1 MARIDNVRRI
11 IVEEFPEE
19 NRETVSRLAGV
30 LNLFMEQVVDTINGR
45 IDFDNTIED
54 IVQITLEVDAN
65 GVPIGNNKVRSP
77 VGRVRGT
84 TVLRAIPRGNPDNLA
99 TGQPFISYSQQE
111 ANILNIDKVSGLVAN
126 ETYLLV
132 VRLIP

>member
-19 NRETVSRLAGV
+19 SRETVSRLAGV

-45 IDFDNTIED
+45 IDFDNTVED
-54 IVQITLEVDAN
+54 VIQITLEVDAN
-65 GVPIGNNKVRSP
+65 GVPIGNNKVRSTL
-77 VGRVRGT
+77 GRIRGT
-84 TVLRAIPRGNPDNLA
+84 TVLRAIPQDNPANLA

-111 ANILNIDKVSGLVAN
+111 ANILTVDRVTGLVAN
-126 ETYLLV
+126 ETYLLII
-132 VRLIP
+132 RLIP